1 MREEKEKNKR
11 EGNMTALDE
20 QEVGVYYYVDWVRNG
35 KPRDKNRKIK

>member
-20 QEVGVYYYVDWVRNG
+20 QEVQDCPSVRQWDNDITFAAEV
-35 KPRDKNRKIK
+35 RF